1 MSLTHRRFRLLAGG
15 VILALAYP
23 VVGIS
28 QSVDDV
34 LAKQQSRTK
43 LSQQSQQKID
53 AVVDETRGL
62 EDSYKAVLKEIEG
75 LQVYNT
81 LLERQIT
88 RQEMQQEQLVASIDG
103 VEIINRQIV
112 PLMTNMVDSLD
123 QFVEL
128 DVPFLLE
135 ERRNRVDG
143 LEETLERQDVTVAE
157 KFRKVTEAYQ
167 IENEFGRTI
176 EAYKGELTIDG
187 AVRQVDFLRIGRIG
201 LLYQSEDG
209 KLSGVWDQRNRTW
222 IDLGSDYRSE
232 IRKGIRIARKE
243 IAPELLMMPVDAPE
257 ANQ

>member
-23 VVGIS
+23 VTGIS

-62 EDSYKAVLKEIEG
+62 EDQYKAVLKEIEG

-81 LLERQIT
+81 LLERQII
-88 RQEMQQEQLVASIDG
+88 RQDMQMEQLMASIDG
-103 VEIINRQIV
+103 VEVINRQIV
-112 PLMTNMVDSLD
+112 PLMTKMVDSLE

-135 ERRNRVDG
+135 ERRNRVAG

-176 EAYKGELTIDG
+176 ESYKGELDIDG

-201 LLYQSEDG
+201 LVYQSEDG
-209 KLSGVWDQRNRTW
+209 KLSGSWDQRNRTW
-222 IDLGSDYRSE
+222 IDLGSGYRSE

>member
-23 VVGIS
+23 VTGIS

-62 EDSYKAVLKEIEG
+62 EDQYKAVLKEIEG

-81 LLERQIT
+81 LLERQII
-88 RQEMQQEQLVASIDG
+88 RQDMQMEQLVASIDG
-103 VEIINRQIV
+103 VEVINRQIV
-112 PLMTNMVDSLD
+112 PLMTKMVDSLG

-135 ERRNRVDG
+135 ERRNRVAG

-176 EAYKGELTIDG
+176 ESYKGELTIDG

-201 LLYQSEDG
+201 LVYQSEDG
-209 KLSGVWDQRNRTW
+209 KLSGSWDQRNGTW